1 MLFGV
6 LNALANGV
14 GNLGSLAQTEAYQAV
29 AVAHNHQGSKL
40 EDTAALNRLA
50 DTVDGYDLFTQIQ
63 FGCVD
68 SCQKYP
74 SFVRT

>member
-14 GNLGSLAQTEAYQAV
+14 GNFGGLAKPEAHQAV
-29 AVAHNHQGSKL
+29 AVADDHQGSEL
-40 EDTAALNRLA
+40 EDTAALHRLA
-50 DTVDGYDLFTQIQ
+50 DTVDGYDLFVQIH
-63 FGCVD
+63 FRCVYP
-68 SCQKYP
+68 CQKYP